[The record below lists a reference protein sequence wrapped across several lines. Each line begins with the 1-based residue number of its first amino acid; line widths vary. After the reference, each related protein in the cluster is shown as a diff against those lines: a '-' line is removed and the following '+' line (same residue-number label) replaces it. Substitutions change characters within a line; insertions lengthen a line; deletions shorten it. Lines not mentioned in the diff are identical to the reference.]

1 MTKDK
6 EQHSHKLHPEESW
19 PLFMSLEQREQLIR
33 NKFARAVQH
42 FKFHG
47 EKYPLNPNIQQ
58 YYCSYSYDNL
68 AFK

>member
-6 EQHSHKLHPEESW
+6 EQHSHKLHTEESW
-19 PLFMSLEQREQLIR
+19 PLFMSVEQREQLIK

-47 EKYPLNPNIQQ
+47 EKYVRSSYTGNILQ
-58 YYCSYSYDNL
+58 NR
-68 AFK
+68 

>member
-6 EQHSHKLHPEESW
+6 EQQSHKLHHEESW
-19 PLFMSLEQREQLIR
+19 PLFMSLEQREQLIK

-47 EKYPLNPNIQQ
+47 EKHARSNHTGNILQ
-58 YYCSYSYDNL
+58 NR
-68 AFK
+68 